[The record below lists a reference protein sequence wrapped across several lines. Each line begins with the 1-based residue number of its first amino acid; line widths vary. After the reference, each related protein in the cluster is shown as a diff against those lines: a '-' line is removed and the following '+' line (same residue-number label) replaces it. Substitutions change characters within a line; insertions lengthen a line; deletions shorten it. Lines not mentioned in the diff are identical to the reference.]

1 MKLSRASLAVV
12 PLVLAL
18 GAGTTAAFGVSGGA
32 TAAQP
37 ATQAPQTA
45 PGGSR
50 TSVETDAVLPSVGH
64 TWLADFGDHTAFGPF
79 AAKITFTSATQ
90 LSFVITKGAL
100 KGATDTV
107 TYTTTRIRPGLYL
120 VRWREPKS
128 GAYVTHVEDYSHH
141 AVVSSVVAGTQFV
154 QMDGSL
160 TRVK

>member
-12 PLVLAL
+12 PLVLAV
-18 GAGTTAAFGVSGGA
+18 GAGTTAAFGASSGA

-37 ATQAPQTA
+37 TTQAA
-45 PGGSR
+45 HDGSW
-50 TSVETDAVLPSVGH
+50 TGVETDAVLPSVGQ

-79 AAKITFTSATQ
+79 AAEITFTSATQ

-100 KGATDTV
+100 QGATDTV

-120 VRWREPKS
+120 LRWHEPKS
-128 GAYVTHVEDYSHH
+128 GAYVTHVEDYSHYS
-141 AVVSSVVAGTQFV
+141 VVSSIVAGTQFV